1 MRLKNTDKV
10 NEKHFF
16 PEITIELSA
25 LEGICASDNR
35 NSSGL
40 KQLLASSH
48 SGSADTQVPWFGVDS
63 LILPSKVSNWSADN
77 FGFHPDAYKINEQNL
92 LEVDKLGYLTSVI
105 I

>member
-48 SGSADTQVPWFGVDS
+48 SGSADTQVP
-63 LILPSKVSNWSADN
+63 
-77 FGFHPDAYKINEQNL
+77 
-92 LEVDKLGYLTSVI
+92 
-105 I
+105 